1 MKEIKELDKVY
12 IEEYDINVN
21 RYLTYS
27 QIQAIVNSVKKLDS
41 WAEREQNIDMLVLAF
56 ATDVGT
62 ETIENYSHE
71 YWLKTGIVENVK
83 AVICNI
89 WQIND
94 ALKYEE
100 SPMRILTQI
109 AKEIPEFSKKVDE
122 VMKNA
127 SIGKK

>member
-56 ATDVGT
+56 ATDIET
-62 ETIENYSHE
+62 ETIENYPHE
-71 YWLKTGIVENVK
+71 HWLKTGIIENVK

-100 SPMRILTQI
+100 SSMRILTQI
-109 AKEIPEFSKKVDE
+109 AKEMPEFSKKVDE